1 MMVEVSY
8 QMVLSTIQTIALV
21 VGIVYYLT
29 IMRNSQ
35 INQELARKAQ
45 EQALETRQAQLFMQ
59 IYNKFT
65 EENFSRNFFET
76 QEWKWQDIDEYIEK
90 YEEPIESH
98 AKWAILANYF
108 EGVGVLVKR
117 GLLDVSLV
125 DDLMSGATMRFWEK
139 FEDLIKET
147 RIRYNFPQRAEYIE
161 YLYNQVKT
169 VVKEQHPE
177 LSP

>member
-1 MMVEVSY
+1 MMVELSY

-45 EQALETRQAQLFMQ
+45 EQAVETRQAQLFMQ
-59 IYNKFT
+59 IYSKFT
-65 EENFSRNFFET
+65 DENFNRNFFET
-76 QEWKWQDIDEYIEK
+76 QDWQWQDTDDYIEK
-90 YEEPIESH
+90 YEKPIEPH
-98 AKWAILANYF
+98 AKWATLANYF

-117 GLLDVSLV
+117 GLIDVSLM
-125 DDLMSGATMRFWEK
+125 DDLMSGAIMRFWEK
-139 FEDLIKET
+139 FEGFIKET

-169 VVKEQHPE
+169 VVE
-177 LSP
+177 